1 MSTISGEDIA
11 LKRQSLAYFHTAIF
25 EKSAD
30 LKVLASCV
38 TFASDSSVP
47 PGAVYNVS
55 VLGKFLT
62 NSSSALIIG
71 GNVPKCHW
79 GRPCSFL
86 HLQQ

>member
-1 MSTISGEDIA
+1 MAKISGDDIA
-11 LKRQSLAYFHTAIF
+11 MKRQNLAYFHTAIF

-55 VLGKFLT
+55 ALSKFLV
-62 NSSSALIIG
+62 NLSS
-71 GNVPKCHW
+71 VPI
-79 GRPCSFL
+79 L
-86 HLQQ
+86 